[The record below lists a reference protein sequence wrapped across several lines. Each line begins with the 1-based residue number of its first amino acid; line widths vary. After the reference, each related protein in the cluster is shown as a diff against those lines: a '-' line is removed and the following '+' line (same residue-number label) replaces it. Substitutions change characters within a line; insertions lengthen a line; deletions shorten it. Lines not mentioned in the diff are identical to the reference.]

1 MKRHKVNGY
10 YALQVEGHPY
20 GMSRGRTGNGWVY
33 EHRHVM
39 EQHLGRFLE
48 PTEVVHHINFDRG
61 DNRLENL
68 GLLSSSAEHRLLHSI
83 LEGHAVISSETCSF
97 CGDFLEVTE
106 KAVAKRKS
114 RSENLYCSHE
124 CQSKAL
130 RRVVRP
136 DKETLEK
143 EVWSVPTVQ
152 LAKKYEVSGKA
163 IEKWCKSY
171 GISKPPRGYWAK

>member
-10 YALQVEGHPY
+10 YVVQVESHPY
-20 GMSRGRTGNGWVY
+20 GMSRGRTGDHWVY

-48 PTEVVHHINFDRG
+48 PTEVVHHINLDKT
-61 DNRLENL
+61 DNRIENL
-68 GLLSSSAEHRLLHSI
+68 GLLSSRAEHKLLHSI
-83 LEGHAVISSETCSF
+83 LEGNAIVSSEVCSF
-97 CGDFLEVTE
+97 CGNSVRAYEKEVE
-106 KAVAKRKS
+106 KRRGRYS
-114 RSENLYCSHE
+114 NIYCSHE

-130 RRVVRP
+130 RRVIRP

-143 EVWSVPTVQ
+143 EVWTVPTVQ
-152 LAKKYEVSGKA
+152 LAKKYGVSDKA

-171 GISKPPRGYWAK
+171 GVSKPPRGYWAR